1 MGKTVKA
8 REQDAIYWAGLRK
21 SYAEKLDYLL
31 NERRDFASWVDPH
44 TFYRTMFPE
53 GTLETAGK
61 MIDWHEPGG
70 GKGNLIAIEV
80 TDKTKETAAPSG
92 RAFERPV
99 VRRHT
104 ITDDFDKLYELI
116 EESSR
121 NLWPVYVA
129 PVTYFGK
136 NRSAKNARFLHAFVV
151 DLDGVGLQELK
162 NLVRQMER
170 GVIPT
175 ATDIV
180 LSGRGVHLYYRMANP
195 VPLVPKHVP
204 SLQFLKRCLIDLVWN
219 GYTSS
224 IPSSHDDNQRQYQ
237 GIYQA
242 FRIPGSS
249 TRLNGREP
257 GQKRTNEYPC
267 VAFDVFGRDSYA
279 LEELASWL
287 PRATSK
293 AEIGKIEKF
302 AKLWETG
309 GRTSLA
315 RARELWPEWYEQRI
329 ERGEEPSG
337 WSRPVNR
344 AAYDSWLARIK
355 AEATVGHRYNT
366 IVGLAAYARKC
377 QIPYDELEKD
387 AMGLLERYNEIAEN
401 PSEEFSVSDVLGA
414 LRTYDD
420 DDAKTY
426 TNSYMCRIAGVEKRT
441 NRRNGRN
448 QALHLAGAR
457 AVQEVNDKFKGTN
470 WRDGNGRKP
479 KRDLV
484 REYAYEHQDESH
496 SAIARALGVSR
507 PTVIKWLQPG
517 WVEEWEQE
525 LEERELRTIT
535 PVPIPD
541 DVSVFGDRAK
551 AVGLNARDFAKVS
564 LGFYEPSDSENH
576 TYVLVRDEDKRL

>member
-1 MGKTVKA
+1 MGSSVDT
-8 REQDAIYWAGLRK
+8 RERDAAYWAALRA
-21 SYAEKLDYLL
+21 SYSEKLDYLL
-31 NERRDFASWVDPH
+31 NERQDFASWNDPH
-44 TFYRTMFPE
+44 TFYRTMFPA
-53 GTLETAGK
+53 GTLETAGR

-70 GKGNLIAIEV
+70 GKGNLIAVEV
-80 TDKTKETAAPSG
+80 TSKTKESTAPSG
-92 RAFERPV
+92 RTFDRPV
-99 VRRHT
+99 VRRYT
-104 ITDDFDKLYELI
+104 ITDDLEKLYDLI

-121 NLWPVYVA
+121 SLWPVYVA

-136 NRSAKNARFLHAFVV
+136 SRSAKNARFLHAFVV

-162 NLVRQMER
+162 NLVKQMEC

-180 LSGRGVHLYYRMANP
+180 LSGRGVHLYYRLLHP

-204 SLQFLKRCLIDLVWN
+204 SLQLLKHCLIDMVWN
-219 GYTSS
+219 GYTSN
-224 IPSSHDDNQRQYQ
+224 IPSSHDNNQRQYQ

-249 TRLNGREP
+249 TRLNGCEP
-257 GQKRTNEYPC
+257 GQKKTNEYPC
-267 VAFDVFGRDSYA
+267 VAFDVFGRHPYT

-287 PRATSK
+287 PKATSK
-293 AEIGKIEKF
+293 AEVGKIEEF

-315 RARELWPEWYEQRI
+315 RARELWPEWYERRI

-344 AAYDSWLARIK
+344 AAYESWLARIK

-377 QIPYDELEKD
+377 GISYDELEND
-387 AMGLLERYNEIAEN
+387 AMGLLGRYNEIAED
-401 PSEEFSVSDVLGA
+401 PSEEFRVSDVLGA

-426 TNSYMCRIAGVEKRT
+426 TNAYMCRIAGIEKRT
-441 NRRNGRN
+441 NRRNGRK
-448 QALHLAGAR
+448 QDVHLAGAR
-457 AVQEVNDKFKGTN
+457 AIQEVNDRFNGTN

-484 REYAYEHQDESH
+484 REYAYEHQDASH
-496 SAIARALGVSR
+496 SAIARELGVSR
-507 PTVIKWLQPG
+507 PTVIKWLMPG
-517 WVEEWEQE
+517 WKDEW
-525 LEERELRTIT
+525 ERELEKRDLETIT

-541 DVSVFGDRAK
+541 DVPVVGDRDA
-551 AVGLNARDFAKVS
+551 AIGLLPRDFAKVAS
-564 LGFYEPSDSENH
+564 GTYSPEGAGNFV
-576 TYVLVRDEDKRL
+576 YVLVPERNDD